1 MQKIVLV
8 TGASR
13 GIGATIAQGL
23 AADGCQVAFG
33 ARRPADLADCPGLPV
48 QLDVTDQASVDAAVA
63 TVQAE
68 LGPIDVLVN
77 NAGIA
82 GSAPLGKLTDD
93 LWNNI
98 LDVNLTGSFRVTR
111 AVLPG
116 MVERKRGRV
125 VFIAS
130 NAGLTGYA
138 YTSAYCASKHGVV
151 GFARALAA
159 EVARSGVTVNCV
171 CPGFVRTDMTDEAVS
186 RIQAKTGRDAD
197 AARGALE
204 RLNPQN
210 RVVETEEILHL
221 VRALIDDGARGVN
234 GQAIALDG
242 GQVMK

>member
-1 MQKIVLV
+1 MSKIALV

-13 GIGATIAQGL
+13 GIGATLARGL
-23 AADGCQVAFG
+23 AADGHRVAFG
-33 ARRPADLADCPGLPV
+33 ARDLADVADAPGLGV
-48 QLDVTDQASVDAAVA
+48 QLDVTDGASVAAAVA
-63 TVQAE
+63 QVEAE
-68 LGPIDVLVN
+68 LGPIEILVN

-82 GSAPLGKLTDD
+82 GSAPLGKLDD
-93 LWNNI
+93 ALWDRI
-98 LDVNLTGSFRVTR
+98 IDVNLTGCFRVTR

-116 MVERKRGRV
+116 MVARGAGRV

-171 CPGFVRTDMTDEAVS
+171 CPGFVRTDMTDEAVA
-186 RIQAKTGRDAD
+186 RIQRTTGRDAD
-197 AARGALE
+197 AARQALE
-204 RLNPQN
+204 RLSPQH
-210 RVVETEEILHL
+210 RVIETEEILHL
-221 VRALIDDGARGVN
+221 VRALVADEARGIH

-242 GQVMK
+242 GSVMK